1 MPASIDRGRQA
12 RLGLLVTTLLL
23 ASGPAL
29 AQFGA
34 PLIENVD
41 SSDAGRHVNVFA
53 QLRCTARYLGHSP
66 ADGGGEVRVRLRL
79 GPDCGAT
86 DRVGNE
92 QAPGVGASA
101 VVRSIRV
108 ESTLPGEIEL
118 VIAWNGDHHFAVTP
132 TSDARGVR
140 VRILDVFPA
149 PRSAVQVAPL
159 DEATSG
165 YAVNLASRTEDF
177 AADEIAAAS
186 ARLHT
191 PVHVSSV
198 ELAGQTWYRLRAG
211 PIGTRADA
219 QRLLAVARTAYPR
232 AWLGVADEPAAAEI
246 VLPPASQLA
255 PPTVT
260 DPALRDEER
269 AVLMKDARRRL
280 AARDYPRAT
289 ELLTRLTRQPEYPGR
304 ARAQELLGL
313 SRERAGQVAHA
324 KAEYEEYLRRYP
336 KGDAVARVRSRLRAL
351 ASAARSGRG
360 GALGSAGAAD
370 AAWRMSG
377 GTSVQYRWQRSSLT
391 TANVAVENQDQN
403 ALYTDVDWTA
413 RRRGERFD
421 FVSRISAGY
430 AHDLLTDGPGDQVRV
445 SSAFAEIND
454 RERGVATRVGRQ
466 SRNSGGLLG
475 TFDGAYASWQ
485 WREAVAFNVAAGFPV
500 ESTRAAPESGR
511 RFFGLS
517 TEFGPYDDKL
527 DFGAFA
533 VIQQLDGLADRQ
545 AVGLEGRYFVPG
557 RTLLAMVDY
566 DLHYQE
572 INSAV
577 LTGSLQLPARWALS
591 FSGDHRRA
599 PVLTTR
605 NALIGQPFATLDDML
620 TLYSSAEVERLA
632 RDRTPLSDL
641 VSLSISR
648 PLGERFQFSLE
659 AYGSRID
666 ATVAS
671 GNVAATP
678 STGWERTAQ
687 LQLTANNLVEANDL
701 WLLALR
707 RQDGALAQIDSILL
721 AARLPLGGAWRLGP
735 RLRVD
740 RRTSLL
746 DEADETV
753 YVPTLRLDYLRGR
766 SWFECEI
773 GAEQGARQLAA
784 GQEDTERLYF
794 GLAWRMNY

>member
-1 MPASIDRGRQA
+1 VPASTERRKPWRGLA
-12 RLGLLVTTLLL
+12 AALLL

-29 AQFGA
+29 AQFGG

-66 ADGGGEVRVRLRL
+66 ADGGTEVRVRLRL
-79 GPDCGAT
+79 GADCGAT
-86 DRVGNE
+86 DRLGNE
-92 QAPGVGASA
+92 QAPGVGGSS
-101 VVRSIRV
+101 VVRAIRI
-108 ESTLPGEIEL
+108 ESTLPGEVEL
-118 VIAWNGDHHFAVTP
+118 IVAWSGDHHFAVTP
-132 TSDARGVR
+132 TSDSRGVR
-140 VRILDVFPA
+140 VRILDVFAAA
-149 PRSAVQVAPL
+149 PSSVVVAPL
-159 DEATSG
+159 DAATSG
-165 YAVNLASRTEDF
+165 YAVNLASRTQDF
-177 AADEIAAAS
+177 SADEIATAS
-186 ARLHT
+186 ARLRT
-191 PVHVSSV
+191 PVHVSPV

-211 PIGTRADA
+211 PISARKDA
-219 QRLLAVARTAYPR
+219 QRLLAVARADYPR
-232 AWLGVADEPAAAEI
+232 AWLGVADEPAAAEV
-246 VLPPASQLA
+246 VLPPPNQLA
-255 PPTVT
+255 PVAII
-260 DPALRDEER
+260 DPALADIER
-269 AVLMKDARRRL
+269 ERLMKEARRAI
-280 AARDYPRAT
+280 AARDTARAT

-313 SRERAGQVAHA
+313 TRERAGQIAHA

-336 KGDAVARVRSRLRAL
+336 QGDAVSRIRARLRAL
-351 ASAARSGRG
+351 ANAARNGRG
-360 GALGSAGAAD
+360 GGLAGAAD
-370 AAWRMSG
+370 ADEAWRISG
-377 GTSVQYRWQRSSLT
+377 GASVQYRWQRSDLT
-391 TANVAVENQDQN
+391 TSSASTENQDQN
-403 ALYTDVDWTA
+403 AVYTDGDWTA
-413 RRRGERFD
+413 RRRGERYD

-430 AHDLLTDGPGDQVRV
+430 AHDLLTDGPGDQLRV
-445 SSAFAEIND
+445 SSAFVELND
-454 RERGVATRVGRQ
+454 REIGVAARLGRQ

-485 WREAVAFNVAAGFPV
+485 WREAVAFNVATGFPV
-500 ESTRAAPESGR
+500 ESTRAAPETDR
-511 RFFGLS
+511 RFVGVS
-517 TEFGPYDDKL
+517 TEFGPFHDRW

-533 VIQQLDGLADRQ
+533 VFQQLDGLTDRQ

-557 RTLLAMVDY
+557 RTLLTMVDY
-566 DLHYQE
+566 DLHYRE

-591 FSGDHRRA
+591 FSADHRRA

-605 NALIGQPFATLDDML
+605 NALIGQPFSTLDDLL
-620 TLYSSAEVERLA
+620 TLYTPSEAETLA

-641 VSLSISR
+641 VSLSVSR

-687 LQLTANNLVEANDL
+687 LQFTANNLAQANDL

-707 RQDGALAQIDSILL
+707 RQDGALAQIDSVLL
-721 AARLPLGGAWRLGP
+721 AARLPVGGAWRLGP

-746 DEADETV
+746 DDARETV

-766 SWFECEI
+766 SWFEGEI
-773 GAEQGARQLAA
+773 GAERGSRQLATE
-784 GQEDTERLYF
+784 QEDTQRLYV
-794 GLAWRMNY
+794 GLAWRLSY